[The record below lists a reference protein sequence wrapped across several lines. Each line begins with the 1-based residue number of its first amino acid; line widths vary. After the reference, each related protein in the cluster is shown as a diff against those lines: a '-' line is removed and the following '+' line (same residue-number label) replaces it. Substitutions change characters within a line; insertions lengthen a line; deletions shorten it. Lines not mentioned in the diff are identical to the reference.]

1 MWPRGRRA
9 RQGTAGRGLTSVLQR
24 AREPHGDGA
33 GQRLAGAV
41 DDAAVAQADLEEL
54 HLPHGRAGPAALLR
68 SARTCGPRCACP
80 GGRDRPAPAPPRP
93 CRAEGAGRARGGR
106 AGPGAAGASLRAE
119 GKGQLCGQ
127 AEGKERAVGLGCE
140 GRGS

>member
-1 MWPRGRRA
+1 MNPSPGYPSRRA
-9 RQGTAGRGLTSVLQR
+9 APRGTAGRGLTSVLQR

-54 HLPHGRAGPAALLR
+54 HLAHGRAGPAALLR

-80 GGRDRPAPAPPRP
+80 GGRDRPSPPRP
-93 CRAEGAGRARGGR
+93 GRAEGAGRARG
-106 AGPGAAGASLRAE
+106 AGQRRRRAAGGEQGL
-119 GKGQLCGQ
+119 L
-127 AEGKERAVGLGCE
+127 VGP
-140 GRGS
+140 

>member
-24 AREPHGDGA
+24 AREPHGDCA

-68 SARTCGPRCACP
+68 SAPLVPAARAVPAPAGGTAPRQP
-80 GGRDRPAPAPPRP
+80 RPAPAALR
-93 CRAEGAGRARGGR
+93 ERGGPEAAA
-106 AGPGAAGASLRAE
+106 AGPGRGLRV
-119 GKGQLCGQ
+119 
-127 AEGKERAVGLGCE
+127 RP
-140 GRGS
+140 